1 MEEKKLTDEEIIKAL
16 DFCYSSPCCGSGC
29 PYFNK
34 HGRNFCVE
42 DKALYKDMKRI
53 VLEHAEQKAEI
64 ERLKIDIKNEKNW
77 GKIQTKQAGQST
89 AKEILD
95 KCIAIDKSTG
105 GKGFVCIEAIAELA
119 KGKGA
124 EVE

>member
-1 MEEKKLTDEEIIKAL
+1 MKEVEIFVGPCSKYITGQGWTTEVPVEQLKAK
-16 DFCYSSPCCGSGC
+16 GWVK
-29 PYFNK
+29 N
-34 HGRNFCVE
+34 E
-42 DKALYKDMKRI
+42 
-53 VLEHAEQKAEI
+53 EI

-77 GKIQTKQAGQST
+77 GKIQTKQARKET

-95 KCIAIDKSTG
+95 KCIAIDKATG

-119 KGKGA
+119 KGKGV